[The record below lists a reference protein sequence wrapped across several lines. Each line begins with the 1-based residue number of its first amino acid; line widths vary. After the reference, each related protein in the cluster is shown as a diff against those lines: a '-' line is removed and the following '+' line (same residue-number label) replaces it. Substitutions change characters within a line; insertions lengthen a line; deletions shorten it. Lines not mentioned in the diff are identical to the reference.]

1 MSLTQPLASV
11 LVKSYLPKDRTC
23 GALLVAAK
31 FFRVESAKN
40 TWCLKSM
47 CCLMYLWFNEA
58 TDKNYVVTQ
67 ATDTFLN
74 QTCGDRFT
82 TCVTRYSQ
90 NQLEIAKI
98 SKSLKKTL
106 ENIYKLTNSMSIK
119 INIFIANSRHRIYCT
134 FYTEKHGCY
143 KQIYFHGCYIDCRYY
158 FKTVDTILRYQL
170 ARRCMVSS

>member
-1 MSLTQPLASV
+1 MVSFWLVPLREMSLTQPLASV

-74 QTCGDRFT
+74 
-82 TCVTRYSQ
+82 
-90 NQLEIAKI
+90 
-98 SKSLKKTL
+98 
-106 ENIYKLTNSMSIK
+106 
-119 INIFIANSRHRIYCT
+119 
-134 FYTEKHGCY
+134 
-143 KQIYFHGCYIDCRYY
+143 
-158 FKTVDTILRYQL
+158 
-170 ARRCMVSS
+170 